1 MSEEQQILPV
11 VDLSSA
17 SPLHR
22 RPNPNHFLKN
32 MKPVPVDVGL
42 EFHEKLITK
51 VDKSLKA
58 TKFRLHQTELLLN
71 LEPPPD
77 EANHHVDWIAT
88 IDDMLSSNHR
98 LHFPNFSS
106 LQKQHEFNQLV
117 KKQSKTHERAQ
128 SRQEWNRR
136 AALILAKET
145 QNIQKKVLAGKCTF
159 GSSAKGVPLKTISDY
174 SGKHCLTSCHLLLM
188 VFLGCNTFDKE
199 SRTLV
204 RKEGRIQPEDREHNL
219 PDWFCPQYY
228 DSNKYDPKKKHD
240 NSYQIPFK
248 SPERYPQFSEELIN
262 REHVKRRRKELAAL
276 RNDETKQSLST
287 SNLLMSSKDQTL
299 PRPATTANNN
309 NNGFSNKRVSMIS
322 DLDEDEYDSE
332 SMVDSVDELEGEGTE
347 EGSSGQ
353 SSLNKMNRRLQK
365 LRKSILMENSSTNGD
380 STASTASYSIDFSE
394 SSIGKLL
401 DKYDTAVTR
410 KASEQLMRRR
420 SRSPTQQATRLSML
434 PLPDQGHLK
443 KLQKKQQL
451 QEQYEQR
458 KMSQSSSIS
467 VPPRNSIYHRP
478 STVLSPIEAHH
489 SYALKILDGSDPTKQ
504 KGWKPKDY
512 TLEALKY
519 QKPIEF
525 STFFIED
532 TFDDPAALLPV
543 TSPAGIANNNPSVA
557 TTQAPSTVS
566 HHNSHHSHNS
576 TSSGSTTVLKY
587 SSDVFRL
594 KPGAHYKSSDVL
606 LREMDEKIKLRTQA
620 EVQAQTV
627 QKQQR
632 RMTTPGTA
640 PTAGN
645 QSLGN
650 TVNHHQHSST
660 ANAGNEGVTED
671 LQGGVGEGGESP
683 KRQHSALTSP
693 TLGIGENNL
702 SFESL
707 SLETKSQIQ
716 DYSFHLSKNNSNKA
730 MTLIEDDTMTAPM
743 TKHLT
748 LSTEELLYSPSSI
761 KKRLLRPQL
770 GSPSMDNNSEQPS
783 ESNFTQFLNKWYDE
797 NDIIRYKYS
806 KKQDYSLYSGPR
818 LPSSDGTTIH
828 ESSMDKSLKGL
839 LLQENP
845 YLTKEKQE
853 ELIKNNKLR
862 DIGDVE
868 V

>member
-1 MSEEQQILPV
+1 MSEEQQILPI

-17 SPLHR
+17 SPLRR

-51 VDKSLKA
+51 VDKSLRA

-98 LHFPNFSS
+98 LNFPSFSS

-159 GSSAKGVPLKTISDY
+159 GSSAKGVSIKTISDY
-174 SGKHCLTSCHLLLM
+174 SGKQLCLTSCDLLLIGF
-188 VFLGCNTFDKE
+188 FLGCNTFDKE

-248 SPERYPQFSEELIN
+248 SPERYPQFSEELLN

-276 RNDETKQSLST
+276 KNNETKQSLSA

-299 PRPATTANNN
+299 PRPAITANNN
-309 NNGFSNKRVSMIS
+309 NSFPNKRVSMIS

-332 SMVDSVDELEGEGTE
+332 SMIDSVDELEGEGTE

-394 SSIGKLL
+394 NSIGKLL

-410 KASEQLMRRR
+410 KASEQLMRRK

-434 PLPDQGHLK
+434 PLPDQRHLK
-443 KLQKKQQL
+443 KLQKNQQL
-451 QEQYEQR
+451 QEEQYQQR

-467 VPPRNSIYHRP
+467 EQPRNSIYHRP

-543 TSPAGIANNNPSVA
+543 TSPVGIANNPSVA

-566 HHNSHHSHNS
+566 HHNSHH
-576 TSSGSTTVLKY
+576 SGSTTVLKY

-627 QKQQR
+627 QKHQR

-650 TVNHHQHSST
+650 TSHHHQHNSVPIT
-660 ANAGNEGVTED
+660 GNEGGTED
-671 LQGGVGEGGESP
+671 LQGGVGGGGGESP

-707 SLETKSQIQ
+707 SLETKSQVQ
-716 DYSFHLSKNNSNKA
+716 DYSFQLLKNNSKKA
-730 MTLIEDDTMTAPM
+730 MTLIDDDTMTAPM

-761 KKRLLRPQL
+761 KNRLLRPQL
-770 GSPSMDNNSEQPS
+770 GSPTVENHTEQPS
-783 ESNFTQFLNKWYDE
+783 DSNFTKFLNKWYDE

-806 KKQDYSLYSGPR
+806 KKQEYSLYSGPR

-853 ELIKNNKLR
+853 ELIKNHKLR